1 MASCLWLGVGHRQTS
16 LTLTPFLG
24 PANNTMLALSNALKV
39 LGKHFALMLKTIS
52 TPKALSVPCE
62 MLSIVANILPAS
74 IVFFPHAV
82 ISISDNFEIFA
93 SLERRKVGNLL
104 MFKYDLGCEQ
114 INFIYFWQHSSGS
127 FAAFTLKRVSKRD
140 WAENNIK
147 RMHVRRTR
155 TFPFILIHCWE
166 P

>member
-1 MASCLWLGVGHRQTS
+1 MGWSSTNVLDSDSISRPNKHPTSSKCWLS
-16 LTLTPFLG
+16 I
-24 PANNTMLALSNALKV
+24 SLKV

-82 ISISDNFEIFA
+82 ISISDNFEIFF

-114 INFIYFWQHSSGS
+114 INFIYFWQHSSSSLLLSLWKGS
-127 FAAFTLKRVSKRD
+127 AERD
-140 WAENNIK
+140 WAEK
-147 RMHVRRTR
+147 QHKASFTCVRRTR
-155 TFPFILIHCWE
+155 TFPIILIHCWE
-166 P
+166 S